1 MDAVTYPQDNVALF
15 INDHFVPVKI
25 QTDDHPELTEKYRVP
40 WTPTFLVLDVD
51 GTEHYREIG
60 YLPPDDFLAHMNL
73 ALGRTTFEERDFSV
87 AAGYFQT
94 IVDRYGTSELVPEA
108 LYLLGVAR
116 NRMSGGKAAD
126 DRRALWRRIM
136 EEHPKSDWAKK
147 PPLPLNEM
155 SFFGERDLLM
165 RFYL

>member
-1 MDAVTYPQDNVALF
+1 MDAVTYPQDQVARF

-25 QTDDHPELTEKYRVP
+25 HTDDHPELTEKYRVP
-40 WTPTFLVLDVD
+40 WTPAFIVLDGD

-73 ALGRTTFEERDFSV
+73 ALGRAAFEDRDFST

-94 IVDRYGTSELVPEA
+94 IVDRYTASELVPEA
-108 LYLLGVAR
+108 LYFLGVCR
-116 NRMSGGKAAD
+116 NRMSGGAAD
-126 DRRALWRRIM
+126 QRRAMWKRLM

-147 PPLPLNEM
+147 A
-155 SFFGERDLLM
+155 SFAFE
-165 RFYL
+165 